1 MKKLLQNRLRA
12 LLLLLFTAGMS
23 LLASAQNPCNC
34 PAPTKVKVN
43 NITTTTAQVSWT
55 PPPVSVMGYTVKLK
69 NLASGVETTIDVGL
83 SNPYTLTGLTPNTLY
98 QVSIIAN
105 CSATCKSVPT
115 TPIQFQTRP
124 LGIIIMD
131 VIVQVAPKGII
142 GISSRGSSSTSNISW
157 SDTYNGTQYIKVTA
171 NNQWFWIKRKDADS
185 IEILNP
191 NGSGFVFPDPISAGA
206 SLVPVTFS
214 NGASYTIELT
224 SSGVQVSQVSS
235 AGLTLQ
241 LQY

>member
-1 MKKLLQNRLRA
+1 MHNSLQNRLRA

-69 NLASGVETTIDVGL
+69 NLTTGVETTIDVGL
-83 SNPYTLTGLTPNTLY
+83 SNPYTLTGLTPNTPY

-115 TPIQFQTRP
+115 TPIQFQTQP
-124 LGIIIMD
+124 LGIIIVD
-131 VIVQVAPKGII
+131 VIVQVAPKGFI
-142 GISSRGSSSTSNISW
+142 GVGKSSTIGVNWSPSISS
-157 SDTYNGTQYIKVTA
+157 TQYIKVTA
-171 NNQWFWIKRKDADS
+171 NNQSFWIKRESDNSFD
-185 IEILNP
+185 IINP
-191 NGSGFVFPDPISAGA
+191 GGSGFNFSPVSATA
-206 SLVPVTFS
+206 SVATVSFS
-214 NGASYTIELT
+214 NGLASYSLELK
-224 SSGVQVSQVSS
+224 SSGVRVINGSLS
-235 AGLTLQ
+235 LQ